1 MNNYIAPGVHVEETG
16 ARSRKIDGVLTST
29 CAFVGPT
36 TKGPVGVA
44 SGPLTSFADYERIYG
59 GVKDLPFATDKKA
72 LHRRNYLAHAARA
85 FFDNGGMRLHVVR
98 VVAGF
103 RTGKG
108 VVLPDANEY
117 AAAFA
122 SLEGL
127 GDISIVAAPGYS
139 ALSDLNRGAV
149 YRAIQT
155 AMLAH
160 VADPLRYRMAVLDS
174 PPGATPTEMQALPG
188 LIDSTRAAL
197 YYPWVITANPLAG
210 PKSRQPAEIA
220 LAPSGF
226 VCGTYARSDIERGVH
241 HSPANEEV
249 LGALRF
255 ERELN
260 TSEHELLNPVGVNCL
275 RAFTGRG
282 LRVWGGRTTS
292 RDPEWKYVNVRRY
305 FNYLGASIDCGTQW
319 TVFEPNGENLWATM
333 RQTVSDFLT
342 TEWQNGGLIGSQPPE
357 AYFVRCDRTTM
368 TQDDL
373 DNGRLVC
380 LIGVALMKPAEFMI
394 LRIGQRTSDLSP

>member
-1 MNNYIAPGVHVEETG
+1 MPNYIAPGVHVEETG

-72 LHRRNYLAHAARA
+72 LHRRNYLAHAARS

-226 VCGTYARSDIERGVH
+226 VCGTFARSDIERGVH

-282 LRVWGGRTTS
+282 
-292 RDPEWKYVNVRRY
+292 
-305 FNYLGASIDCGTQW
+305 TQW
-319 TVFEPNGENLWATM
+319 TVFEPNGENLWAAM

>member
-1 MNNYIAPGVHVEETG
+1 MSDYLAPGATIEEAG
-16 ARSRKIDGVLTST
+16 LRSKPIEGVPTST

-59 GVKDLPFATDKKA
+59 GVKDLPFAIDKKA

-85 FFDNGGMRLHVVR
+85 FFDNGGMRLCVVR
-98 VVAGF
+98 VVTGF

-108 VVLPDANEY
+108 ALLPDANEY

-122 SLEGL
+122 SLEDF

-139 ALSDLNRGAV
+139 AFSDLNQGAV
-149 YRAIQT
+149 YRAIQA

-174 PPGATPTEMQALPG
+174 PPGATPTAMQALRG
-188 LIDSTRAAL
+188 FIDSTRAAV

-220 LAPSGF
+220 LPPSGF
-226 VCGTYARSDIERGVH
+226 VCGTYARSDTERGVH
-241 HSPANEEV
+241 HSPANQDV
-249 LGALRF
+249 LGALRV

-260 TSEHELLNPVGVNCL
+260 TSEQELLNPIGVNCL

-292 RDPEWKYVNVRRY
+292 TDPEWKYVNVRRY
-305 FNYLGASIDCGTQW
+305 FNYLGASIDRATQW
-319 TVFEPNGENLWATM
+319 AVFEPNGENLWAAM

-342 TEWQNGGLIGSQPPE
+342 TEWQNGGLIGSQPSE
-357 AYFVRCDRTTM
+357 AFFVRCDRTTM

-380 LIGVALMKPAEFMI
+380 LIGVALMQPAEFMI
-394 LRIGQRTSDLSP
+394 LRIGQRTTDSSP